1 MIDKIPPFRILVH
14 LEVIKLYSKL
24 GREIALQCLDK
35 LMVNDEFFH

>member
-24 GREIALQCLDK
+24 GGEIALRCLEK